1 MADVIK
7 EALELIERR
16 AARSDSN
23 DTNEDDDE
31 AAQEAKDYLEV
42 LKDDLEENKG
52 AYAYLYMYT
61 SLVVLCTCR

>member
-23 DTNEDDDE
+23 DINEDDDE

-52 AYAYLYMYT
+52 THAT
-61 SLVVLCTCR
+61 